1 MSRRDQKK
9 NGGASRGHLSAGS
22 GAGRPGKK
30 PRTTR
35 KRSPAGSRRHNFDA
49 YELEPAT
56 PQYLARL
63 FARHEYI
70 VSSAELE
77 RFWKY
82 YCLLRRWNQ
91 ELDLTHI
98 LGIEATVLKH
108 FIDSALVADLTEL
121 PGPALDL
128 GSGAGFPGAVIAIRR
143 PQLPVILAESRGKR
157 AGFLARV
164 QQELGLVN
172 VTIHDR
178 FIREDSAIT
187 AGCVITRALE
197 AIPATLGRV
206 RRLLPAGGRAVF
218 MKGPNCGAEVTRAQ
232 QDFKGV
238 YKMIMDRRYTLP
250 QTRQRRRLVVFERRK

>member
-1 MSRRDQKK
+1 MSRRSQKK
-9 NGGASRGHLSAGS
+9 SGGANRGNLTAGS
-22 GAGRPGKK
+22 WPGRPGKK
-30 PRTTR
+30 PRAAR
-35 KRSPAGSRRHNFDA
+35 KRSSVGSRRHNFA
-49 YELEPAT
+49 ASEREPAT

-63 FARHEYI
+63 FARHEYT

-91 ELDLTHI
+91 EFALTSI

-121 PGPALDL
+121 SGPVLDI

-143 PQLPVILAESRGKR
+143 PQLPVVLAESRGKR
-157 AGFLARV
+157 ASFLARV

-178 FIREDSAIT
+178 SIRADSAIT

-218 MKGPNCGAEVTRAQ
+218 MKGPNCGAEITRAQ

-250 QTRQRRRLVVFERRK
+250 QTKQQRRLVVFERRK